1 MSPLPVLGSGS
12 TSGITASA
20 LNQIIAQTMAL
31 QRQPLERL
39 QAQRDE
45 LEVRRAVYNDLQTK
59 LEALQAEAEK
69 LISSSGS
76 TVFGQKTVTSSDQSY
91 VTATASASA
100 AVGTYIIS
108 DVTLATVHRVR
119 SGSFAYSNEPLG
131 LSGTVVLGGATTRSA
146 ALTAKGGAPVVAIQ
160 ADDTTAPAESQTELG
175 TDDYYVEFRQSGGVW
190 QFRLVNSQ
198 GQAVSIAD
206 AGTEDSYTAEWQA
219 YSDVRNTVYDT
230 GRGLKITFADADP
243 TGSFYRPDAPK
254 ISYQAQGASL
264 TIEATDSLQSI
275 RDKINSATYAD
286 GNGLVATI
294 INNQL
299 ILTASRVGYTL
310 EGSGDLLGASGLGL
324 TGNGDGDGDGWDQTL
339 TAPSPASFKVNGLSI
354 TRYSNT
360 SLSDVIDGL
369 TLNLLKETKAGENI
383 TLTVADNTNAVTSQ
397 INAFIARF
405 NDVTAYLAAKTAVT
419 QNADGVSYT
428 RGTLAGDTLYNRLRF
443 GLISDLNTPQS
454 GLSPTAPTSLREIGL
469 TFDTELRLTLSD
481 SSALQSALASN
492 PDGVAELLDAVLSE
506 TSGLLHRIELF
517 TGSTTSSGLLD
528 ESIEL
533 LDDEREYLTSRI
545 NEMNTRLDAYEQML
559 TRRYA
564 TLLQQLAQVQ
574 SQSSYLAGLF
584 TTFSSWG

>member
-1 MSPLPVLGSGS
+1 VLGSGS

-146 ALTAKGGAPVVAIQ
+146 ALTAKEGAPVAAIQ
-160 ADDTTAPAESQTELG
+160 ADDTTAPAEGQTELG

-206 AGTEDSYTAEWQA
+206 AGTEDSYTAGWQA

-324 TGNGDGDGDGWDQTL
+324 TGDGDGDGDGWDQTL
-339 TAPSPASFKVNGLSI
+339 TASSPASFKVNGLSI

-360 SLSDVIDGL
+360 NLSDVIDGL
-369 TLNLLKETKAGENI
+369 TLNLLKETEAGENI

>member
-146 ALTAKGGAPVVAIQ
+146 ALTAKEGAPVAAIQ
-160 ADDTTAPAESQTELG
+160 ADDTTAPAEGQTELG

-206 AGTEDSYTAEWQA
+206 AGTEDSYTAGWQA

-324 TGNGDGDGDGWDQTL
+324 TGDGDGDGDGWDQTL
-339 TAPSPASFKVNGLSI
+339 TASSPASFKVNGLSI

-360 SLSDVIDGL
+360 NLSDVIDGL
-369 TLNLLKETKAGENI
+369 TLNLLKETEAGENI

-419 QNADGVSYT
+419 QNADGVSYK

-533 LDDEREYLTSRI
+533 LDDERKYLTSRI
-545 NEMNTRLDAYEQML
+545 KEMNTRLDAYEQML